1 MVDFRGEPDPLAK
14 LNQLQ
19 TQEQLIIWGEANE
32 NLKTTFVDRYSLHP
46 ADILAIWTIPP
57 GPNEIQYVLR
67 IVKPARVYLFAINP
81 GMDESGAFLNR
92 LVGLLKNRINNY
104 YGIASLSS
112 LATATAQR
120 IQTIKVGLE
129 WLEVNG
135 YINIISIED
144 DKAHIEVSNWEKMK
158 NTKTNSSQLHA
169 LLAESAAYRRYYL
182 SANKDRFITYDE
194 ES

>member
-1 MVDFRGEPDPLAK
+1 
-14 LNQLQ
+14 
-19 TQEQLIIWGEANE
+19 
-32 NLKTTFVDRYSLHP
+32 
-46 ADILAIWTIPP
+46 
-57 GPNEIQYVLR
+57 
-67 IVKPARVYLFAINP
+67 VKPARVYLFAINP